1 MEMVKLPCGRRAR
14 VVPGDEAGE
23 FRFIL
28 IAPSLADRLGE
39 LGCDRDECDA
49 AEHLA
54 NEWRESGMERY
65 GRSVFA
71 ASGSH
76 GGMTFED
83 GIRDGHWRAY
93 GEAMAAMRPDHAIV
107 AAVVIEGRSIAAGDV
122 PRLRMGLAHLA
133 AVLRKGMRG
142 VSSLR

>member
-1 MEMVKLPCGRRAR
+1 MDMVKLPCGRRAR

-49 AEHLA
+49 AERLA
-54 NEWRESGMERY
+54 HEWRESGMERY

-93 GEAMAAMRPDHAIV
+93 AEAMATMGRDARIV
-107 AAVVIEGRSIAAGDV
+107 AAVVIEGRRISAGDV
-122 PRLRMGLAHLA
+122 PRLRAGLSRLA
-133 AVLRKGMRG
+133 RVLRGR
-142 VSSLR
+142 

>member
-1 MEMVKLPCGRRAR
+1 METIALPCGRRAR

-49 AEHLA
+49 GERLA
-54 NEWRESGMERY
+54 HEWRESGMERY

-71 ASGSH
+71 ASGAR

-83 GIRDGHWRAY
+83 GIRDGPWRAY
-93 GEAMAAMRPDHAIV
+93 AEAMATMRPDHAIV
-107 AAVVIEGRSIAAGDV
+107 AAVVIEGRPIAAGDV
-122 PRLRMGLAHLA
+122 PRLRAGLSRLA
-133 AVLRKGMRG
+133 RVLRGRG
-142 VSSLR
+142 C